1 MVKEIEEM
9 QRRKVKIIYLDEIC
23 FTKKTIPSTA
33 YAAKGKNIL
42 VDEMMLYSKP
52 SYVIAAVSQERG
64 VEHIMILR

>member
-1 MVKEIEEM
+1 MHEKKKK
-9 QRRKVKIIYLDEIC
+9 KVKIIYLDEIC

>member
-1 MVKEIEEM
+1 MHEM
-9 QRRKVKIIYLDEIC
+9 KKKKVKIIYLDEIC
-23 FTKKTIPSTA
+23 FTKKTIQSTA

-64 VEHIMILR
+64 VEHILILR

>member
-1 MVKEIEEM
+1 MHEM
-9 QRRKVKIIYLDEIC
+9 KKKKVKIIYLDEIC

-33 YAAKGKNIL
+33 YAAKGKNIH